1 MAPLPRPQAS
11 TVSAIY
17 RAYEDR
23 NEQRDGKTI
32 PASQL
37 AEECE
42 RKLWY
47 DFRWASPYEDIPGR
61 TLRIFETGNIE
72 EERWIE
78 NLRMIGCEVV
88 DHDEAARGDNKQIRV
103 DLCGGHVGGYLDC
116 EVLGLPEAP
125 KTWHV
130 GEIKSHNLKS
140 FTALKKDGVRKAK
153 PLHFGQIQ
161 TYMHARGRD
170 RGIYLAVCKDNDELY
185 AERLHY
191 DAEYVLRLLARA
203 ERIRDAHE
211 PPAKLHEDPDAKMA
225 FACRW
230 CKHLAICHHDA
241 WPRNNCRTC
250 LYASPEEGGTWSCAR
265 FNKPL
270 SLDEQKEGCPAH
282 LWLPGLIPGEQMDAD
297 DEAETVTYRLRNG
310 KTWVDGANDNDNSSE
325 QTNAA

>member
-17 RAYEDR
+17 AAYEAK

-32 PASQL
+32 PASQI
-37 AEECE
+37 AEECA
-42 RKLWY
+42 RKLFF
-47 DFRWASPYEDIPGR
+47 DFRWATPHESIPGR
-61 TLRIFETGNIE
+61 TLRIFETGVIE
-72 EERWIE
+72 EDRWIE

-88 DHDEAARGDNKQIRV
+88 DRAPDGRQIRV
-103 DLCGGHVGGYLDC
+103 DLAGGHVGGYLDC
-116 EVLGLPEAP
+116 EILGLPESP

-140 FTALKKDGVRKAK
+140 FMALKKDGVRIAK

-191 DAEYVLRLLARA
+191 DVEYCLRLLANA
-203 ERIRDAHE
+203 ERIIQANDL
-211 PPAKLHEDPDAKMA
+211 PPRQSDNPEFYSCK
-225 FACRW
+225 W
-230 CKHLAICHHDA
+230 CKHHAICHEGA
-241 WPRNNCRTC
+241 WPRTNCRTC
-250 LYASPEEGGTWSCAR
+250 IYSSPEQGGTWSCAR

-270 SLDEQKEGCPAH
+270 SLAEQGEGCPAF
-282 LWLPGLIPGEQMDAD
+282 LTLPCLVPGVQIDAD
-297 DEAETVTYRLRNG
+297 EDSETITYRLH
-310 KTWVDGANDNDNSSE
+310 ANDNLWTDGAERNV
-325 QTNAA
+325 A